1 MRYARTAHCA
11 RAGRRQPT
19 ALIIPQLLILR
30 DHQARC
36 LRQQL
41 TLLNQQLAQ
50 HTQHCHT
57 CLQTWQQIS
66 AERAQHSLTILPVNN
81 LRIQSFKTECDLHFI
96 RERQSYQYYLDAL
109 EVCKV
114 AQQAITQQQHVI
126 NDNSRSQEKLRAVLE
141 VL

>member
-1 MRYARTAHCA
+1 MRYARTAHRT
-11 RAGRRQPT
+11 RAGRGQPA
-19 ALIIPQLLILR
+19 ALIIPQLLTLR
-30 DHQARC
+30 FHQARC

-66 AERAQHSLTILPVNN
+66 TERADHNLTIPPVSN
-81 LRIQSFKTECDLHFI
+81 LKIQNIKAECDLHFI
-96 RERQSYQYYLDAL
+96 RERQSYQRYLDAL
-109 EVCKV
+109 EVCKTV
-114 AQQAITQQQHVI
+114 QQAITQQQHVI

-141 VL
+141 AL